1 MFRNIVNK
9 KETAT
14 KVHHSKIVKTMSENA
29 AATTSA
35 AVQKASL
42 PLNITKVDLEDRKK
56 KNDAWIRAFKKTHGV
71 KKQTTLP
78 SQTMQHNEWAIRSG
92 WSQSDAT
99 TWRALCEKAKY
110 AIDDTEGLGLVC
122 LIGETIAMANHCDA
136 HPIALINFARTSHGR
151 PVWDLDTLDYLQA
164 HLLDDQDVD
173 AEATTEPAQTSSIL
187 CDDCIDDDDN
197 DGFDL
202 PDEIHPTQPMSPP
215 AFPSIKEAQHK
226 RRRRLIDG
234 NLDGDHARD

>member
-1 MFRNIVNK
+1 
-9 KETAT
+9 
-14 KVHHSKIVKTMSENA
+14 MSENA

-35 AVQKASL
+35 VAQKASL

-110 AIDDTEGLGLVC
+110 AIDDTEGLGVVC

-164 HLLDDQDVD
+164 HLLDEDEVSAQ
-173 AEATTEPAQTSSIL
+173 TTEPAQTSTLL
-187 CDDCIDDDDN
+187 CDECIDEDD

-202 PDEIHPTQPMSPP
+202 PDEIQPTQPMTPP
-215 AFPSIKEAQHK
+215 AFPSIDEARQK
-226 RRRRLIDG
+226 RRRRFIDG
-234 NLDGDHARD
+234 DDNARD

>member
-1 MFRNIVNK
+1 
-9 KETAT
+9 
-14 KVHHSKIVKTMSENA
+14 MSENA

-35 AVQKASL
+35 VAQKTSL

-110 AIDDTEGLGLVC
+110 AIDDTEGLGVVC

-164 HLLDDQDVD
+164 HLLEEEDVGISTDADNRFDNMDNDD
-173 AEATTEPAQTSSIL
+173 
-187 CDDCIDDDDN
+187 

-202 PDEIHPTQPMSPP
+202 PDEIQATQPMSPP
-215 AFPSIKEAQHK
+215 AFPSVHEARQK
-226 RRRRLIDG
+226 RRRRLIDSATT
-234 NLDGDHARD
+234 DIARD

>member
-1 MFRNIVNK
+1 
-9 KETAT
+9 
-14 KVHHSKIVKTMSENA
+14 MSENA

-35 AVQKASL
+35 ATKKTSL
-42 PLNITKVDLEDRKK
+42 PLNVTKVDLEDRKK

-78 SQTMQHNEWAIRSG
+78 SQTMQHNEWAIRAG

-110 AIDDTEGLGLVC
+110 AIDDTEGLGVVC

-136 HPIALINFARTSHGR
+136 HPIALIHFARTSHGR

-164 HLLDDQDVD
+164 HLLDDEDVVQ
-173 AEATTEPAQTSSIL
+173 TTSPPHDE
-187 CDDCIDDDDN
+187 CVDIDDD

-202 PDEIHPTQPMSPP
+202 PDEIQPTQPMSPP
-215 AFPSIKEAQHK
+215 AFPSIEEARQK
-226 RRRRLIDG
+226 RRRRIIDG
-234 NLDGDHARD
+234 DDNARD

>member
-1 MFRNIVNK
+1 
-9 KETAT
+9 
-14 KVHHSKIVKTMSENA
+14 MSENA

-35 AVQKASL
+35 AVQKTSL
-42 PLNITKVDLEDRKK
+42 PLNITKVHLEDRKK

-110 AIDDTEGLGLVC
+110 AIDDTEGLGVVC

-164 HLLDDQDVD
+164 HLLDDDEVG
-173 AEATTEPAQTSSIL
+173 AKTPSPPKQTLL
-187 CDDCIDDDDN
+187 CDECVDIDDDDDE

-202 PDEIHPTQPMSPP
+202 PDEIQPTQPMSPP
-215 AFPSIKEAQHK
+215 AFPSIDEARQK
-226 RRRRLIDG
+226 RRRRLD
-234 NLDGDHARD
+234 DGDDNARD